1 MKENTSLYNRLDDV
15 QLSKLINYQLS
26 ENKLYMI
33 ANFITF
39 TQLFALMI
47 LSNILFNKKHR
58 ISRVGWV
65 EERNPTKEYE

>member
-33 ANFITF
+33 VKSSSA
-39 TQLFALMI
+39 
-47 LSNILFNKKHR
+47 
-58 ISRVGWV
+58 
-65 EERNPTKEYE
+65 